1 MDTSILLLGAS
12 CLMIGLLLGWVL
24 EWRIDAAHWK
34 LQVAHLQRRELLQW
48 AEAEQEIA
56 AAQREADRRMAEQ
69 KQQLETQLVQV
80 RLQAAEQV
88 AAAHARI
95 EVILG
100 STAP

>member
-1 MDTSILLLGAS
+1 
-12 CLMIGLLLGWVL
+12 MIGLLLGWLL

-34 LQVAHLQRRELLQW
+34 LQVTHLQRRESLQRIDT
-48 AEAEQEIA
+48 EQEITA
-56 AAQREADRRMAEQ
+56 VQRETDRRLAEQ
-69 KQQLETQLVQV
+69 KQQHEAQLAEV

-100 STAP
+100 RKAQ